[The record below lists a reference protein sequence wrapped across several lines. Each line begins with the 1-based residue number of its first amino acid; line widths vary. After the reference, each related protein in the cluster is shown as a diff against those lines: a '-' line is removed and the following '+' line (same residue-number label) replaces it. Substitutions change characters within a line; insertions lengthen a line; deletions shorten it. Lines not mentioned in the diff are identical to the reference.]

1 MAFGTPVVCSDA
13 ASLPEVVRDAAPI
26 FAAGDADA
34 LASGLARVLDDGAV
48 TEHLRTLAIM
58 RIITLVIRATL
69 QMGQSHH
76 PRDREMRIAHRRAE
90 IAHRFAGTA
99 TEDLARETSSRPG
112 G

>member
-69 QMGQSHH
+69 QMGQSCTAIAPP
-76 PRDREMRIAHRRAE
+76 PRSRDAYRA
-90 IAHRFAGTA
+90 
-99 TEDLARETSSRPG
+99 SKS
-112 G
+112 